1 MQILAIILILS
12 TNSFAQNAILGKW
25 ITIDDSSGEPRSIVE
40 ITERGSIIS
49 GKKVK
54 LFPSPGEEPDPICDK
69 CPEDDERYKKK
80 IIGLDIIRNMK
91 WSKDELKEG
100 NILDPESGKIYKCII
115 WVEGGKLMVRGY
127 WGPFYRTQIWKKA
140 I

>member
-49 GKKVK
+49 GKIVK